1 MNSKNRIVV
10 LGGATLFC
18 IALASTYTSIN
29 SKDTDPNFSTT
40 TTLKKGVL
48 PQMIKSVDLNKSF
61 DFAGEAVPMKEFD
74 AYERLDREL
83 TSNTY
88 RHGNTSLN
96 LKKAA
101 RYFPIIEPILAKEG
115 VPDDLKYL
123 AVAESD
129 LSNATSPAGA
139 KGFWQFMTATAKEYG
154 LEVNKE
160 VDERFH
166 LEKSTVAA
174 CRLLKNYYKQLGTWT
189 LAAAAYNG
197 GIGRIKKALDRQRA
211 DNFYELNLNQE
222 TSRYVFRIVAI
233 KEIMRHPTTFG
244 YYFSEHDLYPS
255 IGSCAT
261 LEVDTAIENLGDFA
275 RKYGISYR
283 LLKKYNPWLLSD
295 KLVNPNRRTYIFK
308 IPSQTY

>member
-1 MNSKNRIVV
+1 MKKTIQIGTIIV
-10 LGGATLFC
+10 ATLLLTS
-18 IALASTYTSIN
+18 LATSYLRSSDNVPEATKVEAIGN
-29 SKDTDPNFSTT
+29 S
-40 TTLKKGVL
+40 VL
-48 PQMIKSVDLNKSF
+48 PQIIRSVDLKKDF
-61 DFAGEAVPMKEFD
+61 DFAGERLPMDNFD
-74 AYERLDREL
+74 VYERLDREL

-96 LKKAA
+96 IKKAA
-101 RYFPIIEPILAKEG
+101 RYFPVIERIFAEQG
-115 VPDDLKYL
+115 VPLDLKYI

-139 KGFWQFMTATAKEYG
+139 KGFWQFMRATGQEYG

-160 VDERFH
+160 IDERYH

-174 CRLLKNYYKQLGTWT
+174 CKLLKNYYNSLGSWT

-197 GIGRIKKALDRQRA
+197 GIGRIRSSLEKQRA

-233 KEIMRHPTTFG
+233 KEIMENPKRFG
-244 YYFSEHDLYPS
+244 YYLEGNDLYPRIQS
-255 IGSCAT
+255 MNQV
-261 LEVDTAIENLGDFA
+261 EVTTTIENLGDFA

-283 LLKKYNPWLLSD
+283 QLKKYNPWLLSD
-295 KLVNPNRRTYIFK
+295 KLPNSSRRTYLVN
-308 IPSQTY
+308 IPSEKW